1 MEYIYPLIGGISAKL
16 YDDIVDEGFE
26 VNDTFKEALK
36 GAQWITLALASIGDF
51 NYSIITYVINFLNHW
66 ANPEAYKFPYE
77 FSLLC
82 LYPIFILLSF
92 HTRKSLTLMDY
103 LITLSMCLAMFIEP
117 MIIIENASY
126 RKLIIRSSS
135 VAVFICA
142 VIFGLY
148 FNTFSSFLNLDY
160 FTLYFNLPTISL
172 NISTAVLKLLFYG
185 IGYFATSSLF
195 QIYLINKSASVKE
208 DKKEEVKE
216 KVEEKKEE
224 VKDKADPKEDKKAD
238 KKTEDSK
245 SKEKKDIEKVKGT
258 V

>member
-51 NYSIITYVINFLNHW
+51 NYSIITYVLNVLNHW
-66 ANPEAYKFPYE
+66 GNPEAFKFPYE

-82 LYPIFILLSF
+82 VYPIFILLSF
-92 HTRKSLTLMDY
+92 HTRTSFTIMDY
-103 LITLSMCLAMFIEP
+103 LIILASCLAMFIEP

-135 VAVFICA
+135 VVVFICV

-160 FTLYFNLPTISL
+160 FTLYFNLPTSSL

-185 IGYFATSSLF
+185 IGYFAMSSLF
-195 QIYLINKSASVKE
+195 QVYLINKPGPAKE
-208 DKKEEVKE
+208 DKKE
-216 KVEEKKEE
+216 
-224 VKDKADPKEDKKAD
+224 KADEKA
-238 KKTEDSK
+238 EDSK
-245 SKEKKDIEKVKGT
+245 SKEKKDIEKVKVT